1 MTDSLDFVTTRD
13 EAGHRLDVVL
23 ARRLE
28 RSRTAC
34 AALIKQGRVL
44 VDGRKAKA
52 ASVVEPRWK
61 VHVDVPPLRDS
72 SASPQD
78 IPIHL
83 VHDDP
88 DFCVVDKP
96 AGMATHPAR
105 GSLDGTLVNALLAR
119 LGPLPSINGVRR
131 PGIVHRLDKNTSG
144 LLVVAKT
151 DRGMTALTAA
161 MAQRRIKRSYDAV
174 VWGIPR
180 SERGAIDA
188 PIGRDPHARTKFAV
202 REDGRRAITHYR
214 LVEPFGRIA
223 PADASAPTSAAL
235 LRLELETGRT
245 HQIRVHCAAIGHPL
259 VGDETYGAD
268 YPGQTM
274 RRQALHAAELA
285 FEHPF
290 SGAKLR
296 FVARP
301 PADFAALIRRL
312 RAGGAP

>member
-1 MTDSLDFVTTRD
+1 MTDSLDFVTTGD
-13 EAGHRLDVVL
+13 DAGRRLDVVL

-34 AALIKQGRVL
+34 AALIREGRVL

-52 ASVVEPRWK
+52 ASLVEPRCK
-61 VHVDVPPLRDS
+61 IHVDVPPLRDP
-72 SASPQD
+72 SARPQD
-78 IPIHL
+78 IPIHI
-83 VHDDP
+83 VHDEA

-105 GSLDGTLVNALLAR
+105 GNLEGTLVNALLAR

-144 LLVVAKT
+144 LLVVAKS
-151 DRGMTALTAA
+151 DRAMAALTSAI
-161 MAQRRIKRSYDAV
+161 AQRRVKRAYDAV
-174 VWGIPR
+174 VWGIPQN
-180 SERGAIDA
+180 ERGVIEA

-202 REDGRRAITHYR
+202 REDGRRAVTHYE
-214 LVEPFGRIA
+214 VAEAFPRIA

-245 HQIRVHCAAIGHPL
+245 HQIRVHCAAIDHPII
-259 VGDETYGAD
+259 GDDAYGPD
-268 YPGQTM
+268 YLNQSM

-285 FEHPF
+285 FVHPF
-290 SGAKLR
+290 SGEKLR
-296 FVARP
+296 FTARP
-301 PADFAALIRRL
+301 PSDFVALVKRL